1 MANEQNLKPIRSVS
15 EAREKGRKGGRASGE
30 ARRKRA
36 NLREAANLLL
46 TTKIDHPEWTETLE
60 RMGLE
65 STIEYALV
73 AASAYRA
80 IMDTVG
86 QTDKSETDL
95 KEQQSKTE
103 LNQAKKQNL
112 TGEKETDEALEKLD
126 AILKGIYKHA
136 NEQEAE

>member
-1 MANEQNLKPIRSVS
+1 
-15 EAREKGRKGGRASGE
+15 
-30 ARRKRA
+30 
-36 NLREAANLLL
+36 
-46 TTKIDHPEWTETLE
+46 
-60 RMGLE
+60 
-65 STIEYALV
+65 
-73 AASAYRA
+73 
-80 IMDTVG
+80 MDTVG